1 MSLLKRND
9 DVTQRSRRRSLSLSG
24 IAPVGASVLVLCGT
38 LNAAQA
44 GHLEEVLVKGEPL
57 TPFTEDRGLAP
68 LAETNTALLLR
79 RVAGAN
85 VNFNGTLAGIPQYRG
100 MFGSRVN
107 TDIDGMD
114 IGNAC
119 SNNMDSPLHYLPRT
133 FVDHL
138 EVIRGIAP
146 VSGGLETIGGTI
158 IAESRGAEFADG
170 PEIVF
175 GGRFAGGGQSVDG
188 GYSVSGDFN
197 AANDRYRL
205 RGAASRESGSHR
217 DFGGGT
223 IRPTRYERNAFDA
236 GYAMRL
242 GDGTFGVDY
251 RRNDTTK
258 AGTPAL
264 PMDDIY
270 SDANFVRGAY
280 SAVFGDVDLSTSIY
294 WNDVDHL
301 MDNFSLRNA
310 PAGRNRANLAA
321 ADTLGWRVE
330 AALPWA
336 GAQLRLG
343 TDGHLFDYDSNISD
357 PNNAAFF
364 VVNFNDVERYRYGI
378 YGEWEHDN
386 LGRWNVELGLRWTH
400 VAMNAGVV
408 DASMARV
415 RPPLA
420 MLRDRFNN
428 ADRSQNSD
436 HIDVAAVATYALSD
450 TLALEAGIGH
460 KNRSPSHQERYLWLP
475 LEATAGLSDGNLYVG
490 DITLDD
496 ETAWQFEVGL
506 NWESS
511 SFSISPRAFYHHVD
525 DYIQGIPATDPLVI
539 MIATMNGDPT
549 PLQFANVDAR
559 LWGVDTEWAAAISP
573 TWHLSGILSWTRGE
587 RRDINDNL
595 FRIAPL
601 NTLVDLSYQREHWS
615 VALEGEFY
623 AAQNDVSRTNGEKR
637 SAGYALMNLYGQ
649 YELPNYGLSLTAGVE
664 NVLDKTYR
672 PHLNGV
678 NRVARSDVAVGDRI
692 PGDGINVFVQAEW
705 KF

>member
-1 MSLLKRND
+1 MFFLNRSD
-9 DVTQRSRRRSLSLSG
+9 DAIAHSPRRSLWRSRVVKTS
-24 IAPVGASVLVLCGT
+24 ASVLALCAGI
-38 LNAAQA
+38 NNAQA
-44 GHLEEVLVKGEPL
+44 EHFEEVLVKGEPL

-138 EVIRGIAP
+138 EAIRGIAP

-158 IAESRGAEFADG
+158 IARNRGIEFSSG
-170 PEIVF
+170 PEKLF
-175 GGRFAGGGQSVDG
+175 SARFAGGGQSVDG
-188 GYSVSGDFN
+188 GYSVSGDFGL
-197 AANDRYRL
+197 ANDRYRL

-217 DFGGGT
+217 DFGDGT
-223 IRPTRYERNAFDA
+223 IRPTRYERNAFEA
-236 GYAMRL
+236 GYAIRL
-242 GDGTFGVDY
+242 AEGTFAIDY

-270 SDANFVRGAY
+270 SDADFVRGSY
-280 SAVFGDVDLSTSIY
+280 TAVFGDVAVSTSLY
-294 WNDVDHL
+294 WNKVAHL
-301 MDNFSLRNA
+301 MDNFSLRR
-310 PAGRNRANLAA
+310 PPRDRRRANLAA
-321 ADTLGWRVE
+321 ADTLGWRIE
-330 AALPWA
+330 TTTPWA
-336 GAQLRLG
+336 GAEVRIG
-343 TDGHLFDYDSNISD
+343 TDGHLFDYESNISD
-357 PNNAAFF
+357 PNNATFF
-364 VVNFNDVERYRYGI
+364 VQNFNDVERHRYGL
-378 YGEWEHDN
+378 YAEWEHTN

-400 VAMNAGVV
+400 VAMDAEPV

-428 ADRSQNSD
+428 VDRSRSED
-436 HIDVAAVATYALSD
+436 HFDFAAVATYKLNDA
-450 TLALEAGIGH
+450 LALEVGIGR

-475 LEATAGLSDGNLYVG
+475 LETTAGLSDGNLYVG
-490 DITLDD
+490 DVTLDK
-496 ETAWQFEVGL
+496 ETSSQFEVGL
-506 NWESS
+506 TWEGA

-525 DYIQGIPATDPLVI
+525 DYIQGIATSDPLVV
-539 MIATMNGDPT
+539 MIATMNGDST
-549 PLQFANVDAR
+549 PLQYANVDAR
-559 LWGVDTEWAAAISP
+559 LWGVDMEWAAALSP

-587 RRDINDNL
+587 RRDVDEDL
-595 FRIAPL
+595 FRVAPL
-601 NTLVDLSYQREHWS
+601 NTLVDLSYQRQHWS
-615 VALEGEFY
+615 VTLEGEFY
-623 AAQNDVSRTNGEKR
+623 AAQNDVSRTNDERR
-637 SAGYALMNLYGQ
+637 SPGYGLMNLYGQ
-649 YELPNYGLSLTAGVE
+649 YDLPNAALNLTAGVE

-672 PHLNGV
+672 PHLNGL
-678 NRVARSDVAVGDRI
+678 NRVALSDVAVGNRI

-705 KF
+705 TF